1 MALQTQ
7 VLHTPADFDQLRE
20 AWDGLV
26 LKNSGSMLGHDAT
39 SSFAWFEA
47 LLAAFPNAK
56 NTKVVV
62 VRRNTEIVAL
72 LPVVAEKPQLGG
84 RRLFVPTVLYGGRN
98 GFLLSHP
105 AAELLAALLA
115 GIRKAFGPW
124 LSLRLWLVD
133 QSESARILQQT
144 CANAGYQVVSESG
157 ALSPHFP
164 LLADAAAFHA
174 GMSKGLKQ
182 RLKAAPVKF
191 SALGQLV
198 YQELVDETGLEAAM
212 QAILAV
218 EQGSW
223 KQQAGT
229 AITCHPDQE
238 RFYRALLPRA
248 LRAGILYGQIL
259 YLDEKP
265 IAFSFGLVLAGVFSS
280 LKHSQTTEFERL
292 SPSHLLNAAMILK
305 LRDAGVT
312 TFDFMGESEPHKLQ
326 WSDATGF
333 YQRQPV
339 LIYSPSLYGRVG
351 FAIHEIKRLAL
362 RAWKSRQAKAD
373 AKA

>member
-7 VLHTPADFDQLRE
+7 VLDNPAAFEQLR
-20 AWDGLV
+20 ACWDGLV
-26 LKNSGSMLGHDAT
+26 LKNSGPILGHDAT

-47 LLAAFPNAK
+47 LLAAFSNAK
-56 NTKVVV
+56 DTKIVVV
-62 VRRNTEIVAL
+62 LQGTEIVAL
-72 LPVVAEKPQLGG
+72 LPVVAENTQAGC

-98 GFLLSHP
+98 GFLLSRP
-105 AAELLAALLA
+105 SAELLTALLG
-115 GIRKAFGPW
+115 GIQKAFGRW
-124 LSLRLWLVD
+124 QSLRMWLVD
-133 QSESARILQQT
+133 QSESGLLLRQT
-144 CANAGYQVVSESG
+144 CASAGYQVVSEPG
-157 ALSPHFP
+157 GLSPHFP
-164 LLADAAAFHA
+164 LHEDAQVFSA

-182 RLKAAPVKF
+182 RLKAAPAKF

-198 YQELVDETGLEAAM
+198 YQELRDETCSEAAM

-218 EQGSW
+218 DQGSW

-238 RFYRALLPRA
+238 RFYRALFPRA
-248 LRAGILYGQIL
+248 LRAGLLYGQIL

-265 IAFSFGLVLAGVFSS
+265 IAFSFGLVHAGVFSS

-292 SPSHLLNAAMILK
+292 SPSHLLNAAMIDK
-305 LRDAGVT
+305 LRAAGVA

-339 LIYSPSLYGRVG
+339 LIYSPLLCGRIG

-362 RAWKSRQAKAD
+362 RTWKSRKPKA
-373 AKA
+373 